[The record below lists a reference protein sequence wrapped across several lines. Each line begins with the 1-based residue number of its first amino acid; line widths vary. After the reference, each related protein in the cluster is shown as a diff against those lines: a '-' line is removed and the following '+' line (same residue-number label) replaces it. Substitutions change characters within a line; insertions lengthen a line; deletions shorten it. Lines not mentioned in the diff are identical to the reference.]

1 MWTKKKEVIDFKDY
15 AESLDMPPCKDKQLH
30 YTLKLNGARCYK
42 CAAILQRK
50 KELDDM
56 DILADKIVKKL
67 MEKQK

>member
-1 MWTKKKEVIDFKDY
+1 
-15 AESLDMPPCKDKQLH
+15 MPICEDKTTH
-30 YTLKLNGARCYK
+30 YTLKLNGVRCYK
-42 CAAILQRK
+42 CAAIILRR